1 MLTLQHEKG
10 QLNVSTFSY
19 CSLQN
24 NCHEVF
30 RKYPVIVVRMETLN
44 FLMYKG
50 KLLQYLFVYT
60 ISVVNLDCEMGSPTI
75 MGLKVHPALW

>member
-1 MLTLQHEKG
+1 MFP
-10 QLNVSTFSY
+10 TFSY

-30 RKYPVIVVRMETLN
+30 PKYPVIVRMETLN

-50 KLLQYLFVYT
+50 KLLRYLFVYT
-60 ISVVNLDCEMGSPTI
+60 ISVVSLDCEMGSSTI